1 MFKHIQPIGSIA
13 LVGAVLMAWVAW
25 TGRAVAQIP
34 DVPGWQLFWHDEFDG
49 TALNTTNWTA
59 LNRQDSF
66 NNEKQYYW
74 PGQVTVA
81 NGNLQLTASSSR
93 I

>member
-1 MFKHIQPIGSIA
+1 MVTP
-13 LVGAVLMAWVAW
+13 
-25 TGRAVAQIP
+25 
-34 DVPGWQLFWHDEFDG
+34 
-49 TALNTTNWTA
+49 LNTTNWTA

-81 NGNLQLTASSSR
+81 NGNLQLTAINQPRRRKAIPIRFDHIQLALWSR
-93 I
+93 PVRSTN